1 MASLKG
7 WWKFGESAARDGE
20 RPLPTWLPQKSNFA
34 LPNVVATSHAEGI
47 KISSLKKNSVTSLY

>member
-7 WWKFGESAARDGE
+7 WWKFGESAVRDGE

-47 KISSLKKNSVTSLY
+47 KISSS

>member
-20 RPLPTWLPQKSNFA
+20 MPLPTWLAQKSNLA
-34 LPNVVATSHAEGI
+34 LRSVVATSHAEGI
-47 KISSLKKNSVTSLY
+47 KTLSS